1 MMMLTYVDSLF
12 EDPPFIAQI
21 IRHSKRIL
29 SIYWTIPFMNVSL
42 WWRDAIDSGFFA
54 FMLARFTKENPSFNI
69 DYVMWTPE
77 ELDRDITLCCYQMSI
92 SIIGASTKFG

>member
-29 SIYWTIPFMNVSL
+29 SIY
-42 WWRDAIDSGFFA
+42 
-54 FMLARFTKENPSFNI
+54 
-69 DYVMWTPE
+69 
-77 ELDRDITLCCYQMSI
+77 
-92 SIIGASTKFG
+92 